1 MTRTHTHT
9 DQDAEDLAAR
19 QAWDVGDLGDDGH
32 ELDGDCMPVLADQ
45 FHITDL
51 QHWLDLCA

>member
-1 MTRTHTHT
+1 MTEILTFRTRDAVKSATW
-9 DQDAEDLAAR
+9 QDRDMQENGAEVDER
-19 QAWDVGDLGDDGH
+19 DV
-32 ELDGDCMPVLADQ
+32 DCMPVLADQ

>member
-1 MTRTHTHT
+1 MTQIFT
-9 DQDAEDLAAR
+9 DQDAEQLAAR
-19 QAWDVGDLGDDGH
+19 QAWKASDDGH

>member
-1 MTRTHTHT
+1 MTEILAFRTRDAQEPATW
-9 DQDAEDLAAR
+9 QD
-19 QAWDVGDLGDDGH
+19 WDTQENGAGVQ

>member
-1 MTRTHTHT
+1 MTQTHA
-9 DQDAEDLAAR
+9 DRDAEDLAAR
-19 QAWDVGDLGDDGH
+19 QAWEANDGH
-32 ELDGDCMPVLADQ
+32 EVDGDCMPVVADQ

>member
-1 MTRTHTHT
+1 MTETLEHTNR
-9 DQDAEDLAAR
+9 DAEESATWEE
-19 QAWDVGDLGDDGH
+19 WDATENGADSH

>member
-1 MTRTHTHT
+1 MSESRVFHAR
-9 DQDAEDLAAR
+9 DDDKRANWQEWVDEESGADAR
-19 QAWDVGDLGDDGH
+19 

-45 FHITDL
+45 FHIADL

>member
-1 MTRTHTHT
+1 MTEILTFKTHDTEAPAT
-9 DQDAEDLAAR
+9 WQD
-19 QAWDVGDLGDDGH
+19 WDAQKKGADAD
-32 ELDGDCMPVLADQ
+32 ELDGDGMPVLADQ

>member
-1 MTRTHTHT
+1 MTAQLPAPDVRS
-9 DQDAEDLAAR
+9 DDLIAWRDEAIEEVWEMAAFESV
-19 QAWDVGDLGDDGH
+19 AV
-32 ELDGDCMPVLADQ
+32 PSLANS

>member
-1 MTRTHTHT
+1 MTAQLPGRDTP
-9 DQDAEDLAAR
+9 
-19 QAWDVGDLGDDGH
+19 
-32 ELDGDCMPVLADQ
+32 LDGLLTWRDEAIEEVWEMAAYEIDALPSLANS